1 MNNNSTLLI
10 KYCDAYITAHI
21 NNTKEKQI
29 QIYHNHYKK
38 KKKIWNKIKKENKD
52 QERKDRCCK
61 WKRDFWKDVWYDY
74 VWVLRQFN

>member
-29 QIYHNHYKK
+29 QFYHNHYKK
-38 KKKIWNKIKKENKD
+38 RRYEIKLKKKTKIKTGVVSKKEIFGKMFD
-52 QERKDRCCK
+52 MSVSE
-61 WKRDFWKDVWYDY
+61 F
-74 VWVLRQFN
+74 